1 MRNLVV
7 HVMPEMIRHSRILD
21 VLYFVAFVYGAV
33 VLYFLLRSGLSMRL
47 RDVAARVTRKRL
59 IIAMLYYALLTLAM
73 VALEFPL
80 TFYRGFVVPH
90 QFDLTSQSFASWMGD
105 FAKAVGVNIAIL
117 APIAAVALLIMGR
130 VRRWWIVLWLA
141 SIPLIILG
149 VVMTP
154 LIIDPLFNKFEPL
167 RDPILRRDLLAEAGK
182 AGIEG
187 SRVYQVNKSKQT
199 KTMNAYMTGLGP
211 SKRIVLYD
219 TLLAKLDHDEIL
231 ATMGHEMGHYVLHH
245 LWKGIAF
252 SIVVSFFG
260 FFVAQIFYERGLAR
274 WRLTD
279 RADPAALP
287 WLLLIASVITF
298 ALSPVDSGFSRHIEH
313 QADKFGLDLTRLNEA
328 TASSFVKFAEDSKVD
343 PNPPRFIEWW
353 RYSHPAAQRRID
365 FALSYRPWELSLA
378 PHQSAQVYRIGG
390 DVKAPIVISR
400 AEPQIPTNSHCRGHI
415 VLKSVI
421 DAHGNPSQIQ
431 DLTLQPDVFTHAFAN
446 ALQHWKFQPATLN
459 GKPVPVEYIVTV
471 NIHCR

>member
-1 MRNLVV
+1 MRNFVV
-7 HVMPEMIRHSRILD
+7 HVTPEMIRHSRILD
-21 VLYFVAFVYGAV
+21 VLYFVDFLYGAA
-33 VLYFLLRSGLSMRL
+33 VLYFLLRSGWSMRL
-47 RDVAARVTRKRL
+47 RDVASRVARKRL
-59 IIAMLYYALLTLAM
+59 LVAMLYFALLSLVI

-80 TFYRGFVVPH
+80 SFYQGFAVPH
-90 QFDLTSQSFASWMGD
+90 QFDLTNQGFASWLGD
-105 FAKAVGVNIAIL
+105 FAKELGVNIIIF
-117 APIAAVALLIMGR
+117 APIAAVALLIIGR

-167 RDPILRRDLLAEAGK
+167 RDPILRRDLLAEAAR
-182 AGIEG
+182 AGMEG

-219 TLLAKLDHDEIL
+219 TLLAKLDHDEII

-260 FFVAQIFYERGLAR
+260 FFVAQIIYERGLAR
-274 WRLTD
+274 WGYTD

-287 WLLLIASVITF
+287 WLLLIAGIITF
-298 ALSPVDSGFSRHIEH
+298 ALSPIDSGFSRHIEH
-313 QADKFGLDLTRLNEA
+313 QADKFGLDLTHLNEA
-328 TASSFVKFAEDSKVD
+328 TASTFVKFAEDSKHD

-365 FALSYRPWELSLA
+365 FALSYRPWEV
-378 PHQSAQVYRIGG
+378 HQ
-390 DVKAPIVISR
+390 K
-400 AEPQIPTNSHCRGHI
+400 
-415 VLKSVI
+415 
-421 DAHGNPSQIQ
+421 
-431 DLTLQPDVFTHAFAN
+431 
-446 ALQHWKFQPATLN
+446 
-459 GKPVPVEYIVTV
+459 
-471 NIHCR
+471 